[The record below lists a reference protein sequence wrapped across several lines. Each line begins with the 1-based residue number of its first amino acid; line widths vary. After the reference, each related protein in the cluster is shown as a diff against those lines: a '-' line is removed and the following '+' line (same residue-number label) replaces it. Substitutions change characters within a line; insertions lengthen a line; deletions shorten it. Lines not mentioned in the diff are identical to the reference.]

1 MRTAGVERRGRFRRV
16 KRCYRIIAAVFSVA
30 FYGAMAPFGYLA
42 FTALVLVPTRDP
54 IRRAHRLQNIMR
66 GAFALMHHWLR
77 WVRISDC
84 DPRQLRGAI
93 PDGPCVVVANHPAL
107 DDVTTIMGAVPRLCT
122 AVNRRTFHRWWL
134 RPLLEQ
140 AGQFSG
146 GVHNPLGSAT
156 VLGSAA
162 ERLGRGF
169 RVLVFPEGA
178 RSPPGQLRRFA
189 RGAFEIAC
197 RVGVPIIPVLIR
209 ADPLWLKRGD
219 SVLIP
224 PAELPRKRLEVL
236 DPLHPADFAGDSRRM
251 RDYAEAMYSRAL
263 GAPIAALAPRAAAAG
278 IESNEESLSL

>member
-1 MRTAGVERRGRFRRV
+1 MKAAGVARLGRFRRV
-16 KRCYRIIAAVFSVA
+16 KRCYRVVAAIFSMA
-30 FYGAMAPFGYLA
+30 FYVAMAPFGYLA
-42 FTALVLVPTRDP
+42 FTTLALVPTRDP
-54 IRRAHRLQNIMR
+54 IRRAHRLQNVMR
-66 GAFALMHHWLR
+66 AAFALMHHWLR
-77 WVRISDC
+77 WVRILDC

-93 PDGPCVVVANHPAL
+93 PDYPCVIVANHPAL
-107 DDVTTIMGAVPRLCT
+107 DDVTTIMGGVPRLCT

-156 VLGSAA
+156 VLESAA

-197 RVGVPIIPVLIR
+197 RVGVPVVPILIR

-219 SVLIP
+219 RLLIP

-236 DPLHPADFAGDSRRM
+236 ETLHPADFAGDSRNM

-263 GAPIAALAPRAAAAG
+263 GAPIAALPSTASAAS
-278 IESNEESLSL
+278 IQPHESTSI